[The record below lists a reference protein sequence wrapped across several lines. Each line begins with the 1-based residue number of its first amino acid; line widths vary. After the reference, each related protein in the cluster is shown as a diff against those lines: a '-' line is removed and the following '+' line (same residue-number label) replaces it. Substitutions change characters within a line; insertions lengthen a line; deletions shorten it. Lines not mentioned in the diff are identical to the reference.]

1 MSSATEIKIKIQQN
15 QEVSYSKNLATGRN
29 HQFLW
34 EIDIYIYIY
43 MFIYKLNKFR
53 ILQPG

>member
-1 MSSATEIKIKIQQN
+1 MSSPTEIKIKIQQN

-34 EIDIYIYIY
+34 ETDIYIYMIIY
-43 MFIYKLNKFR
+43 VCVYL
-53 ILQPG
+53 

>member
-1 MSSATEIKIKIQQN
+1 MSSPTEIKIKIQQN

-34 EIDIYIYIY
+34 ETDIYI
-43 MFIYKLNKFR
+43 
-53 ILQPG
+53 

>member
-34 EIDIYIYIY
+34 EIDIYIY